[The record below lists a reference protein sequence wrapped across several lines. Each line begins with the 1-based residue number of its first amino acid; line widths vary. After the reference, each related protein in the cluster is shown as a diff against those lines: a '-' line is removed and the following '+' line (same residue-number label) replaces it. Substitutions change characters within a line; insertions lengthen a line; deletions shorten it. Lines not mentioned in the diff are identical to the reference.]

1 MAHPP
6 VDLSGAAPV
15 LAGTG
20 RRTWRL
26 KLSKRWAPYVFV
38 APFMLFF
45 VAFLVLPLLYA
56 LQLSAWRETLVGGN
70 TFVGFAN
77 YLRVFGDAKFWDG
90 MGRTFLFGLVQV
102 PVMLGLALVLALI
115 IDSGTVWARSLFR
128 IGLFIPYAVP
138 GVIAALIW
146 GYLYGPTYGPISQL
160 FQSVGMAPPNFMDA
174 SLMLPG
180 IGNIVTWEFTGYNM
194 IILYSAL
201 QAIPSDLEEAAAIE
215 GAKGWQIAWLIKI
228 PLIAPA
234 LLLTLVFSVIG
245 TLQLFGEPKLLRL
258 MAPQAVT
265 PSYTP
270 NMYAYELAFVNQEYN
285 YSAATSF
292 VLGAIVVI
300 ASYLCMY
307 LANRRK

>member
-1 MAHPP
+1 MQTNSPDYADAGP
-6 VDLSGAAPV
+6 
-15 LAGTG
+15 LARPAVK
-20 RRTWRL
+20 RRRF

-45 VAFLVLPLLYA
+45 VVFLVLPLIYA
-56 LQLSAWRETLVGGN
+56 LQLSTWRETLVGGN

-77 YLRVFGDAKFWDG
+77 YQRVFGDAKFWEG
-90 MGRTFLFGLVQV
+90 MLRTFGFGLVQV
-102 PVMLGLALVLALI
+102 PVMLGLALVFALI
-115 IDSGTVWARSLFR
+115 IDAGTVWGRAVFR
-128 IGLFIPYAVP
+128 IGFFIPYAVP

-146 GYLYGPTYGPISQL
+146 GYLYGPSYGPITQV
-160 FQSVGMAPPNFMDA
+160 FNAIGVTAPNFLDG
-174 SLMLPG
+174 SLVLPG

-201 QAIPSDLEEAAAIE
+201 QSIPSDLEEAAAIE

-228 PLIAPA
+228 PMIAPA

-245 TLQLFGEPKLLRL
+245 TLQLFGEPKLLRI
-258 MAPQAVT
+258 MAPHALS
-265 PSYTP
+265 PNFTP
-270 NMYAYELAFVNQEYN
+270 NMYAYDLAFVNQEYN

-292 VLGAIVVI
+292 VLGAVVVV

-307 LANRRK
+307 LANRKK